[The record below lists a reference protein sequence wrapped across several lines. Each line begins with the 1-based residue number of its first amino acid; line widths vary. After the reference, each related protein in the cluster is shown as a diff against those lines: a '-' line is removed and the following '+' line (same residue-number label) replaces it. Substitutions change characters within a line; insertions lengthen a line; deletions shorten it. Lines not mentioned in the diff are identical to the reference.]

1 MDDKRLILHIED
13 EEEIVDLVSE
23 ILYHPQLTF
32 MSASDGATGLELA
45 IEHRPDLI
53 LLDIMLPGID
63 GYEVYEQLRARP
75 DTADIPVVMV
85 TAKSRLH
92 EIIRARAIEGLGGYV
107 GKPFDVM
114 ELRQEIEANLGI
126 TYE

>member
-1 MDDKRLILHIED
+1 M
-13 EEEIVDLVSE
+13 DLVSE

-63 GYEVYEQLRARP
+63 GYEVYEQLRALP